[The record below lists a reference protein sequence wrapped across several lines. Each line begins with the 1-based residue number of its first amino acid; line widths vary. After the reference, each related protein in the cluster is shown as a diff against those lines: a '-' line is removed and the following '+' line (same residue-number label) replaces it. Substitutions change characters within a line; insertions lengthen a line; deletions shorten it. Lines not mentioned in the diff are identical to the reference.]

1 MTEEVLELVQ
11 ALRGPGTDETVLRT
25 LCGSACG
32 ALNRRL
38 RDGVRPE
45 DCGGLYP
52 VAAAWLVM
60 DWLSQCQGMD
70 GITALSAGDISVR
83 REGGGQVGRLSE
95 RAMELMA
102 PFLEDDGFVFR
113 GVSG

>member
-32 ALNRRL
+32 ALDRRL
-38 RDGVRPE
+38 KDGVRPE

-60 DWLSQCQGMD
+60 DWLNQCQGMD

-83 REGGGQVGRLSE
+83 REGGGEVGKLSE

>member
-32 ALNRRL
+32 ALDRRL
-38 RDGVRPE
+38 KDGVCPE

-60 DWLSQCQGMD
+60 DWLNQCQGMD
-70 GITALSAGDISVR
+70 GITALSAGDEAKAMSTAPDFSM
-83 REGGGQVGRLSE
+83 LSTLAL
-95 RAMELMA
+95 RPLTIFSRM
-102 PFLEDDGFVFR
+102 PGCWR
-113 GVSG
+113 WNSSR

>member
-32 ALNRRL
+32 ALDRRL
-38 RDGVRPE
+38 KDGVCPE

-60 DWLSQCQGMD
+60 DWLNQCQGMD

-83 REGGGQVGRLSE
+83 REGGGEVGKLSE